1 MKKIKVIK
9 LYDIYSDYDNYNYL
23 PIADQT
29 DWVTVSDEE
38 FNFLKK
44 GLYRLNKGNTQ
55 LKLVE
60 ELDYDNIKMSI
71 DIIRTE
77 LAELDRLENE
87 RIAKNR
93 AKYEK
98 SRKTAEENK
107 KKKELKILEELKKK
121 YKDVE
126 GPETSV
132 YT

>member
-9 LYDIYSDYDNYNYL
+9 LYDTYSDYDSYNYL

-38 FNFLKK
+38 FDLLKR

-55 LKLVE
+55 LKLIE

-87 RIAKNR
+87 RIAKNQ

-98 SRKTAEENK
+98 SRRTAAENK

-121 YKDVE
+121 YNDVE

>member
-9 LYDIYSDYDNYNYL
+9 LYDTYSDYDNFNYL

-44 GLYRLNKGNTQ
+44 GLYRLNKGSTQ

-71 DIIRTE
+71 DSIRTE
-77 LAELDRLENE
+77 LEELDRLEKE
-87 RIAKNR
+87 RIAKNQ

-107 KKKELKILEELKKK
+107 KKKELKILEELKRK
-121 YKDVE
+121 YQE
-126 GPETSV
+126 G
-132 YT
+132 